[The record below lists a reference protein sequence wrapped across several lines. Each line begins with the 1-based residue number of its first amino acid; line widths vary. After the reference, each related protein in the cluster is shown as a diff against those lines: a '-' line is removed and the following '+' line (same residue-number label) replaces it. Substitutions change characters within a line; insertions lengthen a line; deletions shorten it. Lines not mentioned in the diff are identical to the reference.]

1 MPTNKSAQE
10 RYIIYD
16 QCFSDTINKY
26 TKEDLKNLI
35 IEKLGQSISERT
47 FRKDIEDMEAMAS
60 DKKPGVTINRDP
72 FGIGNKRYYH
82 YSEPFF
88 RIYGDNLTKD
98 ELKSIRTAIEIL
110 GRFRGVSNYSWVN
123 EEILKL
129 ENRLGIKPNTEK
141 VVEFEQNDNYTGLQW
156 LPDVIEATINHKPLI
171 ISYTPFNKEQ
181 IRKKFYPYY
190 VKQYNNRW
198 FVLGREY
205 GKETITTYA
214 LDRIDGISTS
224 LDKFEPNNLVY
235 FPDLFKD
242 IIGVTLPDKDTKLET
257 ITLRFSEKRFPYVV
271 TKPLHRSQ
279 EIINDDEFTISI
291 KVKPTKELD
300 QKILS
305 FGPDVTVL
313 SPVWYREYMCK
324 KIEETIE
331 NYKK

>member
-16 QCFSDTINKY
+16 DCFSNFSRFYSKDDLIDLI
-26 TKEDLKNLI
+26 KEKTDRK
-35 IEKLGQSISERT
+35 ISDRT
-47 FRKDIEDMEAMAS
+47 FWADINTLETMVSE
-60 DKKPGVTINRDP
+60 KKAGVTIEKFNSGERNKCYYRYNDNN
-72 FGIGNKRYYH
+72 FHLYGNALNKK
-82 YSEPFF
+82 EF
-88 RIYGDNLTKD
+88 T
-98 ELKSIRTAIEIL
+98 ELKSTIEML
-110 GRFRGVSNYSWVN
+110 ERFHGVPGFSWI
-123 EEILKL
+123 EETIQQLKSKFSINPEL
-129 ENRLGIKPNTEK
+129 DK

-198 FVLGREY
+198 FVFGREY
-205 GKETITTYA
+205 GEKRITSYA
-214 LDRIDGISTS
+214 LDRIDQFSVS
-224 LDKFEPNNLVY
+224 SDKFEPNNLVY
-235 FPDLFKD
+235 FPDSFKD
-242 IIGVTLPDKDTKLET
+242 IIGVTLPDKDMEMET

-271 TKPLHRSQ
+271 TKPIHRSQ
-279 EIINDDEFTISI
+279 EILNDNEFTISI

-313 SPVWYREYMCK
+313 SPEWYREHLYQI
-324 KIEETIE
+324 IEKTVE